1 MPIAESLLPDF
12 DHEMATTRALLELV
26 PAERAA
32 WKPHVKSMSL
42 GDLAMHVARIP
53 GWAQTVM
60 TGTEFDT
67 SPPDIP
73 REAPPA
79 FQSVGH
85 LLKGFDEVV
94 ASARAKLAAA
104 TDGELM
110 VQWTLKNAGRTVFHT
125 PRVAVLRSFILNHI
139 IHHRGQ
145 LSVYL
150 RLCDVPLPA
159 IYGPTADMR
168 EPPL

>member
-104 TDGELM
+104 TDG
-110 VQWTLKNAGRTVFHT
+110 ARPSRTSPTAAASSADRVLAFWLARPPDV
-125 PRVAVLRSFILNHI
+125 PRVPS
-139 IHHRGQ
+139 
-145 LSVYL
+145 
-150 RLCDVPLPA
+150 
-159 IYGPTADMR
+159 
-168 EPPL
+168 